1 MKDRYEEVDEPT
13 PLSRGANIHR
23 ELKALFQS
31 VLAKRRIP
39 PHLAHKVLLK
49 LEVDLDP
56 SEIGEANLSAGTSA
70 ARKFAEEL
78 LSKLHLLAQDFRSG
92 GAIFPQG
99 RIHCFW
105 CGSFEC
111 AHALPPDSRA
121 VFKGYSPTGEPIWQ
135 ELAALALEEHH
146 PEIDSLYMVKPVP
159 ITLIKPGNVLNR
171 EQMPVY
177 GKHSNLY
184 RILGQLLVGY
194 IPIANG
200 KQDRGRFALSIQAVE
215 VHRGRL
221 EHDLNVLGVLPD
233 GRPIAPLLEEVA
245 DERLADAIS
254 SAQAKLAEIN
264 FLGRSKPDKNR
275 QADNGKA
282 ASQLQ
287 PPRHPSLRAREEK
300 ALRILTRL
308 AQNLERIY
316 RQSYRRTLHAQDRHR
331 DRERPTST
339 ALRDALEATPEAL
352 FRDVHEATWVVV
364 GPKNRVHVFNDKG
377 QHITSVV
384 YPGETIRKRT
394 LNGKW
399 KNAAREAV
407 EEFRE
412 QLRRLAAE
420 PQEIR
425 TAFSPINPSEGT
437 ASDG

>member
-13 PLSRGANIHR
+13 PLSRGANIYR
-23 ELKALFQS
+23 DLKALFQS
-31 VLAKRRIP
+31 VLTKRRIP
-39 PHLAHKVLLK
+39 PHLAHKVQLK

-56 SEIGEANLSAGTSA
+56 SEIAGADPVAGAFA
-70 ARKFAEEL
+70 ARKFAGEL

-99 RIHCFW
+99 KIHCFW
-105 CGSFEC
+105 CASFEC
-111 AHALPPDSRA
+111 AHAQPPDSRA
-121 VFKGYSPTGEPIWQ
+121 VFKGYSPTGEPVWQ
-135 ELAALALEEHH
+135 ELAVLALEEHH
-146 PEIDSLYMVKPVP
+146 PDIDSLYMEKPVP
-159 ITLIKPGNVLNR
+159 ITLIKPGYALTR
-171 EQMPVY
+171 EQLPVY

-194 IPIANG
+194 IPFLNG
-200 KQDRGRFALSIQAVE
+200 KQDRGRFALTIQAVE

-233 GRPIAPLLEEVA
+233 GRPIAPFLEEVA
-245 DERLADAIS
+245 DARLADAIS
-254 SAQAKLAEIN
+254 SAQQKLAELN
-264 FLGRSKPDKNR
+264 FLGRPKLEKIQR
-275 QADNGKA
+275 GDNGKA
-282 ASQLQ
+282 TSPPQ
-287 PPRHPSLRAREEK
+287 PPWHPTLRAREEK

-316 RQSYRRTLHAQDRHR
+316 RQSHRRTLHAQDRHR
-331 DRERPTST
+331 DRERPAST

-412 QLRRLAAE
+412 RLRRLAAA
-420 PQEIR
+420 PQELR
-425 TAFSPINPSEGT
+425 TASEG
-437 ASDG
+437 